1 VIETRIEGSTTSVD
15 AAARWLRRSLKA
27 GLEDASDRVVEARRA
42 AADWEG
48 DAGAA
53 YTAYAGDI
61 VTVTDGHVDRVAG
74 AARLLDDYSARLRT
88 AQDRMR
94 DLRGEAVAGGLAVV
108 GTVIQPPADAVP
120 PPVVMGPISPAQS
133 DQIAADQAAYDAQ
146 VAKIRLYDRIATD
159 VAAEWQLF
167 TAWVDTH
174 LTPTPERLEAPDV
187 SALESFVKENAGNLI
202 RGFALE
208 YGKRGLGEK
217 AAALADEADDLRAAR
232 RSGNPARRALG
243 EAPETPG
250 RINDLRGKADLL
262 GKGSRFLGPVGTVVD
277 AVDALESDSPAG
289 GLLAAGAGLGATAL
303 VIATAPVSVPGI
315 VVVGGAVAI
324 GAGATWLVN
333 EGWDA
338 LPDDVTEPI
347 DDFVEDRWDDTKDAV
362 SDGWE
367 AVTGWL

>member
-1 VIETRIEGSTTSVD
+1 MIETRIEGSTASVEG
-15 AAARWLRRSLKA
+15 AARWLRRSLEA

-42 AADWEG
+42 AGDWEG
-48 DAGAA
+48 EAG
-53 YTAYAGDI
+53 TAYAAYAADI
-61 VTVTDGHVDRVAG
+61 VTVTDAHVDRVGQAAG
-74 AARLLDDYSARLRT
+74 LLDDYAVRLRT

-94 DLRGEAVAGGLAVV
+94 DLRDEATAGGLVVV

-133 DQIAADQAAYDAQ
+133 DRIAADQAAYDAQ

-167 TAWVDTH
+167 TDWVDTH
-174 LTPTPERLEAPDV
+174 LTTTTEELEAPDV
-187 SALESFVKENAGNLI
+187 SALESLVRENAGNLA
-202 RGFALE
+202 RAFGLE
-208 YGKRGLGEK
+208 YGKRRLGDK
-217 AAALADEADDLRAAR
+217 AAALTDEADDLRAAR

-243 EAPETPG
+243 EAPDTPG
-250 RINDLRGKADLL
+250 RIDDLRGKADLL
-262 GKGSRFLGPVGTVVD
+262 GKGSRLLGPVGTVID
-277 AVDALESDSPAG
+277 TVDALESDSPAG
-289 GLLAAGAGLGATAL
+289 GLLAAGAGLGTTAL

-315 VVVGGAVAI
+315 VVVAGAVAV
-324 GAGATWLVN
+324 GAGATWLVT